1 MRAVR
6 PLGQARSGGSGR
18 ENQLVS
24 FLANTVEVH
33 RGSTGLSAR
42 VIVSHL
48 LSGGFAVASDL
59 R

>member
-33 RGSTGLSAR
+33 RGSGLSAR